1 LKRGRFER
9 IWSFSSDRE
18 GHKGEGHKLL
28 SALQVYHLA
37 EQRDAFDVTT
47 EDPTDEM
54 NQVRDEVDVKR
65 LQGRPE
71 VKEAVERALAA
82 AASQRGEA
90 VLTSVLTLVLSERT
104 SLSYVVHIRF
114 LTTASSLLR

>member
-1 LKRGRFER
+1 MLDRDEDV
-9 IWSFSSDRE
+9 SSALGLSPRQ
-18 GHKGEGHKLL
+18 KGEGAAHRLL

-82 AASQRGEA
+82 AASQRGEMA
-90 VLTSVLTLVLSERT
+90 RVGADIAASERT
-104 SLSYVVHIRF
+104 PLS
-114 LTTASSLLR
+114 

>member
-1 LKRGRFER
+1 LVFLFGQKGR
-9 IWSFSSDRE
+9 
-18 GHKGEGHKLL
+18 HKML
-28 SALQVYHLA
+28 SARQVYHLA

-82 AASQRGEA
+82 AAAQRGEA
-90 VLTSVLTLVLSERT
+90 ACVSADIGV
-104 SLSYVVHIRF
+104 F
-114 LTTASSLLR
+114 